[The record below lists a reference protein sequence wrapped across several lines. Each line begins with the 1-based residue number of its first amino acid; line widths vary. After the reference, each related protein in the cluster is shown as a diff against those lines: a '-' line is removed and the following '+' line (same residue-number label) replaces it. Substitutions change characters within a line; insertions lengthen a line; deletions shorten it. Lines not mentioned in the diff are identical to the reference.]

1 MASPHRGLAEHPTTF
16 SRCQLRVQQVDPVDS
31 VRVAQRFYDSKT
43 AQIRDFEPL
52 VPGKV
57 SLYYCGATVQGK
69 PHVGHIRSAIVFDIL
84 IRWMEYSGFDVISVR
99 NVTDIDDKILDR
111 SAASYGEDF
120 QPDSLYPS
128 EDPWYVLAYRFERAF
143 HEAYTSVGVR
153 PVSYEPRATG
163 HIPEMIV
170 LIERLIEAGHAYPAL
185 DGSAD
190 VYFEVASWAEYG
202 SLTRQSIDQMQD
214 AADADPRGKKDPRD
228 FALWKAADPKDP
240 ETAGWN
246 SPWGRG
252 RPGWHLECSAMSTKY
267 LGAQFDIH
275 GGGLDL
281 RFPHH
286 ENELA
291 QSTAA
296 GDGFARYWLHNG
308 LVTINGE
315 KMSKSIGNI
324 VTPEQMLAS
333 ARPTAVRYFLG
344 QAHYRSQLDYQDS
357 SLQEAQAAVER
368 IESFQARATRTVEAT
383 GERQVAP
390 EFRAAMEDD
399 LNVPQ
404 ALAALHA
411 TVRAGNIALDTGDSV
426 AAAQALDQVNTMV
439 SVLGLDDVPENDDVA
454 GNNQVLDAVIQ
465 AQLDARAQA
474 RADKDWATADTIR
487 DTLAAAGITIED
499 TPSGAEWH
507 LAERTS
513 RP

>member
-1 MASPHRGLAEHPTTF
+1 MASPHQGLAEHPTTF

-185 DGSAD
+185 DGTAD

-214 AADADPRGKKDPRD
+214 AADADPRGKKDPAILHYGKPPTRKTPRPPVGTHPGVGAGQGGIWNARRCRPSIWAPSSI
-228 FALWKAADPKDP
+228 FTVVASICGSPTMKTNWPNQRLP
-240 ETAGWN
+240 EMG
-246 SPWGRG
+246 S
-252 RPGWHLECSAMSTKY
+252 
-267 LGAQFDIH
+267 
-275 GGGLDL
+275 
-281 RFPHH
+281 
-286 ENELA
+286 
-291 QSTAA
+291 
-296 GDGFARYWLHNG
+296 
-308 LVTINGE
+308 
-315 KMSKSIGNI
+315 
-324 VTPEQMLAS
+324 
-333 ARPTAVRYFLG
+333 
-344 QAHYRSQLDYQDS
+344 
-357 SLQEAQAAVER
+357 
-368 IESFQARATRTVEAT
+368 
-383 GERQVAP
+383 
-390 EFRAAMEDD
+390 
-399 LNVPQ
+399 
-404 ALAALHA
+404 
-411 TVRAGNIALDTGDSV
+411 LDTGC
-426 AAAQALDQVNTMV
+426 TT
-439 SVLGLDDVPENDDVA
+439 G
-454 GNNQVLDAVIQ
+454 
-465 AQLDARAQA
+465 
-474 RADKDWATADTIR
+474 W
-487 DTLAAAGITIED
+487 
-499 TPSGAEWH
+499 
-507 LAERTS
+507 
-513 RP
+513 